1 MREYMKKRLDTT
13 AIVHTARMNENTIN
27 AYRISIA
34 MDHTVNPQ
42 LLQKAVD
49 NTIQRYPMI
58 CCRMVED
65 GYWVYSEGLESL
77 KIMPDTLG
85 VLGSIT
91 HKSVYQQA
99 MNIIYKDDRII
110 LEAFHSVTDGHGAF
124 TYINT
129 LLGEYLRLK
138 NSSGDENV
146 CYGTAPEAEYEDG
159 FITYST
165 IKENPEKISKVT
177 APFAFEKID
186 YSVSPQFTTYRLN
199 LREMKNLAKSNQCT
213 LNELA
218 LAMVYNSIFRINSS
232 EGKDVVLAVPI
243 NLRNKFQS
251 RSLRNFIH
259 LAKINLHKNVEGKS
273 MQDMVKEIRRQL
285 HLQNNKEYLH
295 KAISQYGRLQ
305 QSFFMKIAPLWM
317 KNIIVKL
324 GDVFKY
330 DKSCMTVSNLG
341 DVSYILPDAYAN
353 IKFVDTMLAPRINS
367 PYNCCLATLG
377 DYMNITFTHSHKDD
391 HFVSGIDSW
400 LKENSISYTTY
411 VH

>member
-1 MREYMKKRLDTT
+1 M
-13 AIVHTARMNENTIN
+13 
-27 AYRISIA
+27 
-34 MDHTVNPQ
+34 
-42 LLQKAVD
+42 
-49 NTIQRYPMI
+49 
-58 CCRMVED
+58 
-65 GYWVYSEGLESL
+65 
-77 KIMPDTLG
+77 
-85 VLGSIT
+85 
-91 HKSVYQQA
+91 
-99 MNIIYKDDRII
+99 
-110 LEAFHSVTDGHGAF
+110 
-124 TYINT
+124 
-129 LLGEYLRLK
+129 
-138 NSSGDENV
+138 
-146 CYGTAPEAEYEDG
+146 
-159 FITYST
+159 
-165 IKENPEKISKVT
+165 
-177 APFAFEKID
+177 
-186 YSVSPQFTTYRLN
+186 
-199 LREMKNLAKSNQCT
+199 
-213 LNELA
+213 
-218 LAMVYNSIFRINSS
+218 
-232 EGKDVVLAVPI
+232 
-243 NLRNKFQS
+243 
-251 RSLRNFIH
+251 
-259 LAKINLHKNVEGKS
+259 
-273 MQDMVKEIRRQL
+273 